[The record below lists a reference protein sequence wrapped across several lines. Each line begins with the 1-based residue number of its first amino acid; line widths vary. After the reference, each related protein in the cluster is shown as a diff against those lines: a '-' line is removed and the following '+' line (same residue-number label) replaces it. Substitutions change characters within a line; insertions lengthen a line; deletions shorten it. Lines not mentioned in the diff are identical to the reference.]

1 MRTLL
6 VGLLAALLCAPLAAQ
21 EKAEEKPEV
30 QEEPGLKVGDEAV
43 DLEIGN
49 WINAPAMPKFSEL
62 KGDVILLKSWGIN

>member
-6 VGLLAALLCAPLAAQ
+6 LGLLAAIICAPLAAQ
-21 EKAEEKPEV
+21 EGEKPEV

-49 WINAPAMPKFSEL
+49 WINTPAMPKFSEL

>member
-6 VGLLAALLCAPLAAQ
+6 LGLLAALLCAPLAAQ
-21 EKAEEKPEV
+21 EKPEV

-49 WINAPAMPKFSEL
+49 WINTPAMPKFSEL
-62 KGDVILLKSWGIN
+62 RGDVILLKSWGIN

>member
-6 VGLLAALLCAPLAAQ
+6 MGLLAAIICAPLAAQ
-21 EKAEEKPEV
+21 DEKPEV

-49 WINAPAMPKFSEL
+49 WINTPAVTKFSEMR
-62 KGDVILLKSWGIN
+62 GDVILLKSWGIN